1 MTGRM
6 SGIKVWGLSGTC
18 DAVLKRQALVDM
30 ISPYPARKAFLL
42 KDHVWISGNLSL
54 SSMIQLCNRM
64 E

>member
-30 ISPYPARKAFLL
+30 ISPY
-42 KDHVWISGNLSL
+42 LSL
-54 SSMIQLCNRM
+54 IHI
-64 E
+64 